1 MWAVLSEC
9 DRINTEV
16 KALVSSGLFLTNQE
30 TFMGCDCVKGGKGGG
45 EEYLGLDECD
55 LREMSGEFKES

>member
-1 MWAVLSEC
+1 
-9 DRINTEV
+9 
-16 KALVSSGLFLTNQE
+16 
-30 TFMGCDCVKGGKGGG
+30 MGCDCVKVGKEGGGG